1 MEIDNKLVGGRI
13 QNIRLRLGESMDKFG
28 ERFNTSKGTV
38 NNWEKGRNLPN
49 KENLLKISS
58 IGKTSVEELLYGDYD
73 NYLHLKIMELAP
85 KSIEGYDEYNSL
97 HDNITDKALEIAR
110 NTISKIDYH
119 LSDETIKKFI
129 ELAIEQSIDLQG
141 NLLKNDLSNFD
152 YSLFGGIRNK
162 EYFYFGY
169 RLTYKQKNLYTALL
183 AILNEPT
190 KTIYIDD
197 INTARFFNLFGN
209 DIPNSS
215 LQSIDYLT
223 PSEII
228 PFSTYIRQRSKIE
241 PKILEQILKMGFLLE
256 NIDIAGYTV
265 NILENQLIKHRTIKI
280 SND

>member
-1 MEIDNKLVGGRI
+1 MEIDNKLVGERI

-85 KSIEGYDEYNSL
+85 KNIEGYDEYNSL

-110 NTISKIDYH
+110 NTISKIDYQI
-119 LSDETIKKFI
+119 SDETIKKFI
-129 ELAIEQSIDLQG
+129 ELATEQSKDLQG
-141 NLLKNDLSNFD
+141 NLLNNDLSNFD
-152 YSLFGGIRNK
+152 YSLFGGIKNK
-162 EYFYFGY
+162 EYFYFGFK
-169 RLTYKQKNLYTALL
+169 LTNKEKSLYTALL

-197 INTARFFNLFGN
+197 VNKARFFNLFGN

-215 LQSIDYLT
+215 SQSIDYIT
-223 PSEII
+223 STEII
-228 PFSTYIRQRSKIE
+228 PFSTYIRQRSKVM
-241 PKILEQILKMGFLLE
+241 PKILVNMLKFGFLLE
-256 NIDIAGYTV
+256 NIDIHGYTV
-265 NILENQLIKHRTIKI
+265 NILENQLTKQKTIKI
-280 SND
+280 DND

>member
-1 MEIDNKLVGGRI
+1 MEIDNKLVGERI

-85 KSIEGYDEYNSL
+85 KNIEGYDEYNSL

-110 NTISKIDYH
+110 NTISKIDYQI
-119 LSDETIKKFI
+119 SDETIKKFI
-129 ELAIEQSIDLQG
+129 ELATEQSKDLQG
-141 NLLKNDLSNFD
+141 NLLNNDLSNFD
-152 YSLFGGIRNK
+152 YSLFGGIKNK
-162 EYFYFGY
+162 EYFYFGFK
-169 RLTYKQKNLYTALL
+169 LTNKEKSLYTALL

-197 INTARFFNLFGN
+197 VNKERFFNLFGN

-215 LQSIDYLT
+215 SQSIDYIT
-223 PSEII
+223 STEII
-228 PFSTYIRQRSKIE
+228 PFSTYIRQRSKVM
-241 PKILEQILKMGFLLE
+241 PKILVNMLKFGFLLE
-256 NIDIAGYTV
+256 NIDIHGYTV
-265 NILENQLIKHRTIKI
+265 NILENQLTKQKTIKI
-280 SND
+280 DND